1 MRTNQFNSRRWIII
15 SLMNFF
21 VVSVAGIILRYKI
34 NFPLPWVDQKFLL
47 HGHSHFAFVGWIS
60 LALMALMVNYLSRSA
75 IITNYKK
82 YNWLFIAN
90 TISAYGM
97 LIAFTAQGYALAS
110 ITFSTLSIFVSYF
123 FIFYY
128 WKDLSG
134 IKGDQHTSNWFKFAL
149 VLLGIS
155 SIGPF
160 TLAYLMANRIFVQDL
175 YFSAIYFFLHFQY
188 NGWFLFAC
196 FGLLFS
202 FVQQKEDMHLL
213 KINRGLFLILALT
226 VIPSYLLSIL
236 GLKVPAY
243 LFWIAAI
250 SAIVQLS
257 VVFYNYRLLEALR
270 SRPDFSLNQ
279 MTAYLW
285 TLAYISF
292 ALKIVLQSFSI
303 IPYFADFAF
312 SLRPVIVA
320 YLHLCFLGVISFFIL
335 GCCNIV
341 LARVGRE
348 LNKTGLFIFISG
360 VLLQEGALMVQALDA
375 IAFNGVVHTGI
386 VLFLA
391 AVMMAVG
398 LAITLIKAGY
408 FINAKRPL

>member
-1 MRTNQFNSRRWIII
+1 MQNNQFNNRRWIII
-15 SLMNFF
+15 SLFNFF

-34 NFPLPWVDQKFLL
+34 NFPLPLIDQKFLL
-47 HGHSHFAFVGWIS
+47 HGHSHFAFAGWVS
-60 LALMALMVNYLSRSA
+60 LALMTLMVNYLSRSGVV
-75 IITNYKK
+75 TNYKK
-82 YNWLFIAN
+82 YHWLFTAN
-90 TISAYGM
+90 TIVSYAM
-97 LIAFTAQGYALAS
+97 LIAFTQQGYALAS
-110 ITFSTLSIFVSYF
+110 ITFSTLSILVSYF

-134 IKGDQHTSNWFKFAL
+134 IKGKQHIINWFKFAL

-155 SIGPF
+155 SVGPF
-160 TLAYLMANRIFVQDL
+160 TLAYLMANHIFVQDL
-175 YFSAIYFFLHFQY
+175 YFAAIYFFLHFQY
-188 NGWFLFAC
+188 NGWFLFVC

-202 FVQQKEDMHLL
+202 FVQQNDNLHLL
-213 KINRGLFLILALT
+213 NINRRLLLILALT
-226 VIPSYLLSIL
+226 VLPGYLLSIM
-236 GLKVPAY
+236 GLKVPVY

-250 SAIVQLS
+250 TAIVQLS
-257 VVFYNYRLLEALR
+257 AVFYNYRLLQELR
-270 SRPDFSLNQ
+270 SVPKFHLNRL
-279 MTAYLW
+279 TGYLW
-285 TLAYISF
+285 MLAYFSF
-292 ALKIVLQSFSI
+292 ALKIVLQSFSV

-312 SLRPVIVA
+312 SLRPVIVG

-335 GCCNIV
+335 GCCNLV
-341 LARVGRE
+341 LAKVSRE

-375 IAFNGVVHTGI
+375 IAFKGVTHTGI

-398 LAITLIKAGY
+398 LGVILIKAGY